1 MYTAISSVI
10 GYRYRI
16 YQPKKKNRYPLS
28 VIMYFLVTI
37 LYDDGEKIDCK
48 KVENLNIGLAN
59 GIGRHLLSIFDYQ
72 NIN

>member
-10 GYRYRI
+10 GYRYRL

-37 LYDDGEKIDCK
+37 LYDDVEKIDCK
-48 KVENLNIGLAN
+48 IVLTIE
-59 GIGRHLLSIFDYQ
+59 R
-72 NIN
+72 